1 MLNHAPVPQLQCLLL
16 HPSLHSSTLLHI
28 KIQIY
33 VISLENKPAGINIDK
48 MRENRNKVD
57 KRQFLNCLVL
67 ILFVLSLGNS
77 MCVLVHLSLV
87 SVSFLKIK

>member
-33 VISLENKPAGINIDK
+33 VISLENKPAGITKDK
-48 MRENRNKVD
+48 MRENRN
-57 KRQFLNCLVL
+57 
-67 ILFVLSLGNS
+67 
-77 MCVLVHLSLV
+77 
-87 SVSFLKIK
+87 

>member
-1 MLNHAPVPQLQCLLL
+1 MLNHAPVPQLHCLLL
-16 HPSLHSSTLLHI
+16 HPTSLHI

-48 MRENRNKVD
+48 LRENRNKVD
-57 KRQFLNCLVL
+57 KRQFLNCWVF